1 MFVLVLVLVRVLA
14 IGSAARLHAPTTAS
28 TRSCRTPRLSHE
40 ARVRIDGVVSGDDET
55 APPNGEADTVA
66 DRPSRRDLSRAPI
79 VRGTALGRYLVLDKL
94 GEGGMGV
101 VYQAYDPELHRRVAL
116 KLLHAEGGSSDGSAG
131 RARLLREAQAIARLS
146 HPNVVHVYDVGT
158 VGDHVYIALEYIDGE
173 HLGRWLKCEK
183 RSWRD
188 VLDVFRAAG
197 RGLAAAHAAGLVHRD
212 FKPDNVLVGKDGR
225 VLVTDFGLA
234 RADEEAHLPTPRST
248 PPTPLDT
255 PLTEFGTVMGTPGYA
270 APEHLR
276 GIPGNALSDQFSFA
290 ASLWAG
296 LYGARPYRVGNWS
309 EYREA
314 LAGGLPEPPANSKVP
329 AWLRRAV
336 ERGLAQDAKTRYPTM
351 DMFLE
356 ALAHDPAQRQR
367 RVMIAAGLVVLA
379 GAAIGTTVVATRRA
393 AADREQ
399 LCTGAEQQLAGVWDT
414 AKRDSM
420 QRAFVASNKPFAAA
434 AFERTAAKL
443 DERAHA
449 WTAMH
454 TEACQATRLRGD
466 QPESVL
472 TLRMAC
478 LDDRKRELGQL
489 VDVLAAADAPVV
501 ERAVQA
507 ASALSP
513 LDDCANVTRLLA
525 TDAPPADPA
534 KRAKL
539 DELRTSFDRA
549 KVLGDAGKYKD
560 AVALAKQA
568 SDGAHTL
575 GYGPFI
581 ADSLELLGEE
591 QSYVGDSK
599 TSAETLR
606 AAVRAADASRHDAVR
621 AKAYAWLVAVVGYD
635 LEKGDEGI
643 AIAKDAR
650 GALDRIGGDPRTE
663 AMLESSLGRAYS
675 SMHDYPNMLEHHK
688 KALALR
694 RRIFGEDDPMT
705 ANSHNNVAIAL
716 DDADQIEDSLAE
728 HRLALAIRQKVL
740 GPDHPQVAQ
749 SLGGVGSALHELG
762 DLDGSIRS
770 NEAAIAI
777 ARRTLP
783 PHHVQ
788 LIAFLA
794 NQGQNMGEA
803 GRIDEAQRIYDEALP
818 ILRSDF
824 AKSAR
829 LPRVLCRH
837 AAHVLVAQ
845 HKLDAALLEADEAVA
860 LAAKLSAGKP
870 NDDDA
875 LVLWARGVVLAASGK
890 YDAAATDFQH
900 AIDLYEKTFGRDT
913 FDALDPLTD
922 LARLELARGHAK
934 AAVALAE
941 RALTICDH
949 LHLRGF
955 WLARTQQ
962 LLADAKR

>member
-1 MFVLVLVLVRVLA
+1 M
-14 IGSAARLHAPTTAS
+14 AR
-28 TRSCRTPRLSHE
+28 
-40 ARVRIDGVVSGDDET
+40 GDDDA
-55 APPNGEADTVA
+55 APPTGEADTVA
-66 DRPSRRDLSRAPI
+66 DRPSNKELARAPI
-79 VRGTALGRYLVLDKL
+79 VRGTTLGRYLVLDKL

-116 KLLHAEGGSSDGSAG
+116 KLLHAEDGHSEGASAG

-173 HLGRWLKCEK
+173 HLGRWLKREK

-234 RADEEAHLPTPRST
+234 RADEERDESAPTPRLT
-248 PPTPLDT
+248 PSTPLDT

-276 GIPGNALSDQFSFA
+276 GVPGSALSDQFSFA
-290 ASLWAG
+290 AALWAG
-296 LYGARPYRVGNWS
+296 LYGARPYRVASWI
-309 EYREA
+309 EYSEA
-314 LAGGLPEPPANSKVP
+314 LARGVPEPPANSGVP

-336 ERGLAQDAKTRYPTM
+336 ERGLAHDAKARYPTM
-351 DMFLE
+351 DVFLQ
-356 ALAHDPAQRQR
+356 ALAHDPAQRR
-367 RVMIAAGLVVLA
+367 RRLMIAVGLVVLA

-414 AKRDSM
+414 AKRDSV
-420 QRAFVASNKPFAAA
+420 QRAFAASNKPFAAA

-525 TDAPPADPA
+525 TDAPPADPTT
-534 KRAKL
+534 RIKL
-539 DELRTSFDRA
+539 DELRTTLDRA

-560 AVALAKQA
+560 AVALAKQT
-568 SDGAHTL
+568 SEGARAL
-575 GYGPFI
+575 GYGPLV
-581 ADSLELLGEE
+581 ADTLELLGEE
-591 QSYVGDSK
+591 QSYVGDPKS
-599 TSAETLR
+599 SAATLR
-606 AAVRAADASRHDAVR
+606 DAVRAADASRHDAVR
-621 AKAYAWLVAVVGYD
+621 AKALAWLVAVVGYD
-635 LEKGDEGI
+635 LEKGDDGI
-643 AIAKDAR
+643 AIAVEAR
-650 GALDRIGGDPRTE
+650 GALDRIGGDPRVE

-675 SMHDYPNMLEHHK
+675 SMHDYPHMLEHHK

-694 RRIFGEDDPMT
+694 RRVFGEDDPMT

-788 LIAFLA
+788 LVAFLS
-794 NQGQNMGEA
+794 NQAQNMGEA
-803 GRIDEAQRIYDEALP
+803 GRIDDAARVYDEALP
-818 ILRSDF
+818 ILRGDF
-824 AKSAR
+824 AKSGR

-845 HKLDAALLEADEAVA
+845 HKLDAAQREADEAIA

-875 LVLWARGVVLAASGK
+875 LVLWARGIVLAASGK
-890 YDAAATDFQH
+890 NDAAANDFQH
-900 AIDLYEKTFGRDT
+900 AIDLYEKIYGRET
-913 FDALDPLTD
+913 FDLLDPLTG
-922 LARLELARGHAK
+922 LARVELARGHGK
-934 AAVALAE
+934 AAIALAE
-941 RALTICDH
+941 RAQTICDRRH
-949 LHLRGF
+949 VRGF

-962 LLADAKR
+962 LLADARAAKP